1 MKGWS
6 VQGCGRAV
14 GHSLPFL
21 AQRRGGG
28 CNWVL
33 TIQEKSC
40 SPLQANGM
48 AGTAQGLP
56 MGVFT
61 LLDLHNSC

>member
-1 MKGWS
+1 MERPGML
-6 VQGCGRAV
+6 QGG
-14 GHSLPFL
+14 GTLTPLL

-28 CNWVL
+28 S
-33 TIQEKSC
+33 EKSC

-56 MGVFT
+56 WGSLPCWIFIT
-61 LLDLHNSC
+61 YADS

>member
-1 MKGWS
+1 MKEWS
-6 VQGCGRAV
+6 VQGCYRAV
-14 GHSLPFL
+14 GHSLPLL

-28 CNWVL
+28 SG
-33 TIQEKSC
+33 KSC

-61 LLDLHNSC
+61 LLDLHNLC